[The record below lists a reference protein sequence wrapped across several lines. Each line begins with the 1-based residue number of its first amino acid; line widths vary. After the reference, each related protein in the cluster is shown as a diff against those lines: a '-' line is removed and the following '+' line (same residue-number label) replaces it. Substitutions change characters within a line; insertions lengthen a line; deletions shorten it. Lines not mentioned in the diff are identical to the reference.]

1 MSTEI
6 TLTLHVNGVVNL
18 LTNEHGKTRNLTNG
32 CTCKQTRESFLNLI
46 ADEVRNGAKI
56 GRIYFETPAARK
68 DIARILGV

>member
-1 MSTEI
+1 MPTEI
-6 TLTLHVNGVVNL
+6 TLTLHINGIVNP

-32 CTCKQTRESFLNLI
+32 RACNQTRESFLNLI

-56 GRIYFETPAARK
+56 GRIFFASPAARK